1 MALVQEIETERPRG
15 FTAGRLEELYE
26 RHAQAAVRLG
36 YLLTGDRELARDLV
50 QDAFVK
56 LARRLVHI
64 RQPASFEWYL
74 RRTMVNLAISN
85 ARRVKAER
93 ARVERVA
100 RMSPMASSLGEH
112 TVEAREDL
120 RRALLRLPERQ
131 RAAVVLRFYE
141 DLSVEQTAEV
151 MGCPT
156 GTVKS
161 LVSRAMDA
169 LRLEVSR

>member
-1 MALVQEIETERPRG
+1 MALVQEIDTERPRG
-15 FTAGRLEELYE
+15 FTAARLEELYE

-64 RQPASFEWYL
+64 RQPSSFEWYL

-85 ARRVKAER
+85 ARKVKAER
-93 ARVERVA
+93 ARAERVA
-100 RMSPMASSLGEH
+100 RMSPAPSVGEH
-112 TVEAREDL
+112 DVAAREDL

-151 MGCPT
+151 MGCPA

>member
-1 MALVQEIETERPRG
+1 MALAREIETERPKG
-15 FTAGRLEELYE
+15 FTAPRLEELYE

-56 LARRLVHI
+56 LARRLVHL
-64 RQPASFEWYL
+64 RQPSSFEWYL
-74 RRTMVNLAISN
+74 RRMMVNLAISN

-93 ARVERVA
+93 ARVERLA
-100 RMSPMASSLGEH
+100 RMPHVGAASDH
-112 TVEAREDL
+112 DVPAREDL

-141 DLSVEQTAEV
+141 DLSVEQTADV
-151 MGCPT
+151 MACPA

-161 LVSRAMDA
+161 LVSRAMDS